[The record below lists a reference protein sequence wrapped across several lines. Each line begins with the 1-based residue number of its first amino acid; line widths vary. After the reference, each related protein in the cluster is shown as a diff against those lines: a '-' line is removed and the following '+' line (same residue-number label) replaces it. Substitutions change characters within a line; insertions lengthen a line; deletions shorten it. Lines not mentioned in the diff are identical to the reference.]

1 MYLGLPMSTYTDPEM
16 AIQPFVPVNPR
27 ERTDLY
33 SQQELLALSTTDARN
48 ELDEM
53 SEPNRYRKNLG
64 KGAACY
70 RPNLILGFLAGVC
83 AGALLMALTAPK
95 PAKQQRVFP

>member
-53 SEPNRYRKNLG
+53 SEPNRYRKIWG
-64 KGAACY
+64 
-70 RPNLILGFLAGVC
+70 R
-83 AGALLMALTAPK
+83 AL
-95 PAKQQRVFP
+95 PAIGPT